1 MPQNLIGVVD
11 YGINNVGSVV
21 NSLKD
26 LELAV
31 TVVNNPNDLKKV
43 QKIILPGV
51 GAYATAMDY
60 LRKTG
65 IFDQLNEEVLINQKP
80 FLGICLGMQL
90 IFAKSYEFGATSGF
104 GWIDGEVLAFPTV
117 APSVPHIGWNE
128 VVKTKRDSILLSD
141 FDDHANTYFV
151 HSFAVFDT
159 SKAWSI
165 GVTNHGMNF
174 ASVVEFENIF
184 ATQFHPEKSQGAG
197 AILLKNFGML

>member
-90 IFAKSYEFGATSGF
+90 ILRKVMNLARPVVL
-104 GWIDGEVLAFPTV
+104 DGLTERCWLFQ
-117 APSVPHIGWNE
+117 
-128 VVKTKRDSILLSD
+128 R
-141 FDDHANTYFV
+141 
-151 HSFAVFDT
+151 
-159 SKAWSI
+159 
-165 GVTNHGMNF
+165 
-174 ASVVEFENIF
+174 
-184 ATQFHPEKSQGAG
+184 
-197 AILLKNFGML
+197 